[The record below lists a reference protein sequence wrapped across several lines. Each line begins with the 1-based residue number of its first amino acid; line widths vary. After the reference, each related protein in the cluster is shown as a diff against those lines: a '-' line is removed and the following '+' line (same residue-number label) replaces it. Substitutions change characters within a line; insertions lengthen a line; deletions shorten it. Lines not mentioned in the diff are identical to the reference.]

1 MFAEE
6 LKTTVSKMF
15 NCFDICNNL
24 AESISLCS
32 HLTNPI
38 HRNIRVT
45 RVIDLIRVI
54 TLHATVMASGP
65 LAYLVS
71 CSVASNDYY
80 QVSYF

>member
-54 TLHATVMASGP
+54 ALHAAVMTSGS
-65 LAYLVS
+65 LTHLVG
-71 CSVASNDYY
+71 CGVASYDCYK
-80 QVSYF
+80 VC